1 MSHKSRISS
10 EKLRQKRAL
19 NASLENLEKREVLA
33 PFVSTNNYA
42 ATFTAAAAPTEANL
56 GTISITQTAKT
67 ESAAG
72 FTSVTQLNS
81 LKEFGGDIVRI
92 QAGPGGDF
100 GKGIYAISRGAGSN
114 QTAVNRPGTIYRVD
128 TATGKASVFFD
139 MASMVQKLQS
149 DSTAN
154 ASNGVSNSSG
164 LVNWYDITFDPEGY
178 FFGRSAML
186 VSTVSNND
194 PTKNAV
200 YAIGSDGSLIGAL
213 VQFSA
218 QGSSQNFAVTPSSVL
233 VPPAQYQSRIRGL
246 FVGTGT
252 QDTSTTPATYTALFF
267 DSNTYRPGQNL
278 NSSVLPPGVFDSNL
292 NYGPQVGLTASNNLG
307 NYGSQIFSAFTNF
320 GVGSSGG
327 LPGNAG
333 FSGIDG
339 VTNGLFISP
348 NPSALQP
355 AQIYGVNATVPSS
368 TDVDQYS
375 TAQTAFRRFQD
386 IAFDQFGYFSYG
398 STVTPATGTTTIP
411 TYVGS
416 MFVTDMGNG
425 LAVSGSVTVNSL
437 AQNFYA
443 PVSFNPSS
451 GQSILAYNT
460 ATNSFVNQG
469 SNFTGGRV
477 MRVAPD
483 GTMRSFAEN
492 FNVSSNWDSSSF
504 VNSSFSITFAADGT
518 KMWVSDNDGIWQF
531 SSTLSLAGST
541 TGNQIGLND
550 LRSLGV
556 PYEGQ
561 NSAVAVLDTG
571 VDATNTS
578 FRGRVARGVDIN
590 KRRGAG
596 NIDTASGGHGTH
608 VAGVVAQMV
617 PEATIQP
624 INLFVVGATAGGGTT
639 GTTTSTLGVT
649 SNQAIFKAL
658 QFLSRNP
665 YVNDPIRPGQ
675 KDRIVASTLA
685 WGTQTSF
692 PTEGQAFQAFPQVV
706 ASFKQQLARIRK
718 LGISTVAAAGQFGVP
733 QGGTGTTGGTT
744 TVTSGDFNGMAM
756 PAVLNEVVSVG
767 MTSPMP
773 FYLTPN
779 SDPTDP
785 NVGPAPRSFL
795 PIQFR
800 TTTTGGGTTTGVG
813 YGQVATMTN
822 GQPFL
827 YADDMLYSSNASITT
842 DYVAPGVDVPTFS
855 QTTGTN
861 TDPLRFDI
869 AGTSMSAGVT
879 AGSFALVT
887 SAVNYWTNLARA
899 GATSDAY
906 LAQPVGS
913 TTLNFGKNA
922 LKDLSLYAS
931 PDGVNSILQW
941 TAVPVNYNLFN
952 DIGGGTNNTTTG
964 NVVQPQTNLSY
975 SRIDVGNA
983 IASIEGQVAMQY
995 MIQQGTFPV
1004 IDSNKNGMMTAGEL
1018 QNFVNNAQAMG
1029 MPEAGAM
1036 ARLLGGTA
1044 TYDAGATEFVQR
1056 SNLSSPSVLT
1066 VTQLEDVPDPAGV
1079 LARRFN
1085 YFDFAADGQING
1097 FLTLDQIKA
1106 LSQSLLPRPDSFSI
1120 IDRTRS
1126 SANTYLLDPEA
1137 LRNYNEITKLNY
1149 SWVYATAAN
1158 LKKYRNFSPAQWG
1171 VNKGQN
1177 DRSNPVYALYDGP
1190 PTITTRSSGRSGSA
1204 VTGGS
1209 GSGTGSA
1216 GVAAGTG
1223 GSTGTS
1229 TGTGTGAGTGTGTGA
1244 ASGSNNGGNQAAL
1257 MAAIQALASGGKV
1270 TPTGTTSGPVT
1281 SNTGTGSLQ
1290 GASNLNR
1297 KVVAPS
1303 SATPQLN
1310 ILNQPVRTVKT
1321 RSTLQS
1327 IADKVGLGKLI

>member
-1 MSHKSRISS
+1 MAHNSRISS

-19 NASLENLEKREVLA
+19 SASVEKLEQREVLA

-42 ATFTAAAAPTEANL
+42 ATFTAATTPTEANL
-56 GTISITQTAKT
+56 GTITLTQTAKT

-72 FTSVTQLNS
+72 FTSVTQLS
-81 LKEFGGDIVRI
+81 SKDEFGKDIVRI

-114 QTAVNRPGTIYRVD
+114 TAAVNRPGTIYRVD

-139 MASMVQKLQS
+139 MASMIQKLQN
-149 DSTAN
+149 DPTAN

-213 VQFSA
+213 VQFTA
-218 QGSSQNFAVTPSSVL
+218 QGSSQNFAVTPSAVL
-233 VPPAQYQSRIRGL
+233 VPPVQFQNRIRGL
-246 FVGTGT
+246 FTGTGT

-267 DSNTYRPGQNL
+267 DSNTYRPGQNI
-278 NSSVLPPGVFDSNL
+278 NTSVLPPGVFDSNL

-327 LPGNAG
+327 LPGNSG

-339 VTNGLFISP
+339 VTSGLFISP

-355 AQIYGVNATVPSS
+355 AQIFAANASVPSS
-368 TDVDQYS
+368 TNVDQYA

-398 STVTPATGTTTIP
+398 STVTPATGTTTVP

-425 LAVSGSVTVNSL
+425 LAVSGSVTVNSV
-437 AQNFYA
+437 ATNFYA
-443 PVSFNPSS
+443 PVSFNSNS
-451 GQSILAYNT
+451 GTAILSWNSNT
-460 ATNSFVNQG
+460 QQFVNQG
-469 SNFTGGRV
+469 STFTGGRV
-477 MRVAPD
+477 LRVAPD
-483 GTMRSFAEN
+483 GTMRTFAEN
-492 FNVSSNWDSSSF
+492 FNVSSAWDSSSF

-518 KMWVSDNDGIWQF
+518 KMWVSDDDGIWQL

-561 NSAVAVLDTG
+561 NTAVAVLDTG

-578 FRGRVARGVDIN
+578 FRGRVAKGVDIN

-596 NIDTASGGHGTH
+596 NIDTASGGHGTQ
-608 VAGVVAQMV
+608 VAGVVAQLV
-617 PEATIQP
+617 PESTIQP
-624 INLFVVGATAGGGTT
+624 INLFVVGATAGGTT
-639 GTTTSTLGVT
+639 GGTTTATLGVT

-658 QFLSRNP
+658 QFLSKNP
-665 YVNDPIRPGQ
+665 YVNDPVRPGQ

-718 LGISTVAAAGQFGVP
+718 LGITTVAAAGQFGVP
-733 QGGTGTTGGTT
+733 QGGTSTTGGTT
-744 TVTSGDFNGMAM
+744 TVSSGDFNGMAM

-779 SDPTDP
+779 TDPMDP
-785 NVGPAPRSFL
+785 NVGPAPRAFL

-800 TTTTGGGTTTGVG
+800 TTGQGGGGTTTGVG

-827 YADDMLYSSNASITT
+827 YADDMLYASNTSITT
-842 DYVAPGVDVPTFS
+842 DFVAPGVDVPTFA

-861 TDPLRFDI
+861 TNPLRFDI
-869 AGTSMSAGVT
+869 AGTSMSAGIT
-879 AGSFALVT
+879 AGSFALVS
-887 SAVNYWTNLARA
+887 SAVNYWTRLAKV

-906 LAQPVGS
+906 LTQPVS
-913 TTLNFGKNA
+913 TNTLNFGKNA
-922 LKDLSLYAS
+922 LKDMSLYAN
-931 PDGVNSILQW
+931 PDGINSILQW

-952 DIGGGTNNTTTG
+952 DISGGTTNNTTSG
-964 NVVQPQTNLSY
+964 NVIQPQTNLSY

-983 IASIEGQVAMQY
+983 IASIEGQVAIQY
-995 MIQQGTFPV
+995 MIQ
-1004 IDSNKNGMMTAGEL
+1004 L
-1018 QNFVNNAQAMG
+1018 QFEQ
-1029 MPEAGAM
+1029 
-1036 ARLLGGTA
+1036 
-1044 TYDAGATEFVQR
+1044 
-1056 SNLSSPSVLT
+1056 SSP
-1066 VTQLEDVPDPAGV
+1066 QEE
-1079 LARRFN
+1079 ARRREN
-1085 YFDFAADGQING
+1085 ERI
-1097 FLTLDQIKA
+1097 
-1106 LSQSLLPRPDSFSI
+1106 RE
-1120 IDRTRS
+1120 
-1126 SANTYLLDPEA
+1126 LLDRA
-1137 LRNYNEITKLNY
+1137 C
-1149 SWVYATAAN
+1149 A
-1158 LKKYRNFSPAQWG
+1158 
-1171 VNKGQN
+1171 
-1177 DRSNPVYALYDGP
+1177 
-1190 PTITTRSSGRSGSA
+1190 
-1204 VTGGS
+1204 
-1209 GSGTGSA
+1209 
-1216 GVAAGTG
+1216 
-1223 GSTGTS
+1223 
-1229 TGTGTGAGTGTGTGA
+1229 
-1244 ASGSNNGGNQAAL
+1244 
-1257 MAAIQALASGGKV
+1257 
-1270 TPTGTTSGPVT
+1270 
-1281 SNTGTGSLQ
+1281 
-1290 GASNLNR
+1290 
-1297 KVVAPS
+1297 
-1303 SATPQLN
+1303 
-1310 ILNQPVRTVKT
+1310 
-1321 RSTLQS
+1321 
-1327 IADKVGLGKLI
+1327 